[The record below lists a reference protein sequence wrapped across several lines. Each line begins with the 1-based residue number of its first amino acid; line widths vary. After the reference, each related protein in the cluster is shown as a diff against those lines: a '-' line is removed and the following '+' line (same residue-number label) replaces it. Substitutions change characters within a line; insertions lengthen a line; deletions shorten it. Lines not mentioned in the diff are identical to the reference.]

1 MIAGDTVI
9 RVSLKKLGENLD
21 RFRALVGEETAVMA
35 VIKANGYGH
44 GAVAIAPTLLAHG
57 ATYLAVAR
65 IEEAL
70 PLRQALPDAPLFV
83 LGYTPDRLLPLAVEN
98 NITLTVFSPH
108 QAGILGEAAIAQN
121 KTATVHLKVE
131 TGFNRLGTDSEEE
144 LLKIL
149 ETPGIRAEGIYSHLA
164 LKDRPSDEIQ
174 FSRFL
179 SVVKALESKGHSF
192 RYLHIA
198 DSISAVDYPDF
209 RLNMVRPGALLYGMV
224 GYEDKRFA
232 VEPIMQM
239 ETRIAR
245 LRKLEKGEGVGYDL
259 DWIAQRESVI
269 ATLPFGYAD
278 GCPRALGGR
287 GYVLVRGHKCPLVGI
302 MCMDQCVADVTDV
315 PDVAEGDPVIIYGD
329 GTNRAMTVAEV
340 ANIAGSNKNEILCR
354 LTARPVRIY
363 EESCLF

>member
-121 KTATVHLKVE
+121 KTATVHLK
-131 TGFNRLGTDSEEE
+131 S
-144 LLKIL
+144 
-149 ETPGIRAEGIYSHLA
+149 
-164 LKDRPSDEIQ
+164 
-174 FSRFL
+174 
-179 SVVKALESKGHSF
+179 GH
-192 RYLHIA
+192 RQ
-198 DSISAVDYPDF
+198 
-209 RLNMVRPGALLYGMV
+209 RR
-224 GYEDKRFA
+224 
-232 VEPIMQM
+232 
-239 ETRIAR
+239 RIAENLGNTR
-245 LRKLEKGEGVGYDL
+245 HPCRGNL
-259 DWIAQRESVI
+259 
-269 ATLPFGYAD
+269 LPFG
-278 GCPRALGGR
+278 P
-287 GYVLVRGHKCPLVGI
+287 
-302 MCMDQCVADVTDV
+302 
-315 PDVAEGDPVIIYGD
+315 EGP
-329 GTNRAMTVAEV
+329 
-340 ANIAGSNKNEILCR
+340 SL
-354 LTARPVRIY
+354 
-363 EESCLF
+363 